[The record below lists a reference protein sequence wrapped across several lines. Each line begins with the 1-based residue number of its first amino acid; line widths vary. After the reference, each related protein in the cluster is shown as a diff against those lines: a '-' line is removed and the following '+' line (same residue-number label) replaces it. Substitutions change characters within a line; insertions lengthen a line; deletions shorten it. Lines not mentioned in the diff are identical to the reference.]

1 MPYSYYQIIT
11 LVYVFSPLL
20 FLIPEKTDNK
30 PQSNALTM
38 SVKTMSILLVET
50 DFLFS
55 ADFFYCSVSRYDISI
70 LRFTMCVVTNL
81 GTYEQQQFR
90 TYILFT
96 QARSYGIYIRY
107 KGEAASNPNE
117 FLTTMSFRSIS
128 PQAPVAGLE
137 GGDGGDSQ
145 PYFVRSAIKRFQ

>member
-1 MPYSYYQIIT
+1 
-11 LVYVFSPLL
+11 
-20 FLIPEKTDNK
+20 
-30 PQSNALTM
+30 
-38 SVKTMSILLVET
+38 
-50 DFLFS
+50 
-55 ADFFYCSVSRYDISI
+55 
-70 LRFTMCVVTNL
+70 MCVVTNL
-81 GTYEQQQFR
+81 ETYDQQQFG

-96 QARSYGIYIRY
+96 EASSYGIYIRY

-137 GGDGGDSQ
+137 GGDGGDPQ